1 MLPIRT
7 PPSRWQ
13 LRGSWRGGMSGGGGT
28 SGNTSLKSFPVPTV
42 MEDEERDV
50 VDEEIHKDE
59 DVSIK
64 ASGIAC
70 CHVDRAALH
79 GSRAIYFA
87 PLTLLGPRSPI
98 TLQGVWP
105 QLMT

>member
-13 LRGSWRGGMSGGGGT
+13 LRGSWLGGMSGGGGT
-28 SGNTSLKSFPVPTV
+28 SGNNSLKSFPVPTV

-64 ASGIAC
+64 ASGTAG
-70 CHVDRAALH
+70 CHVPACRLH
-79 GSRAIYFA
+79 V
-87 PLTLLGPRSPI
+87 P
-98 TLQGVWP
+98 
-105 QLMT
+105 